1 MSFGVYIVH
10 FCWREIYEWN
20 CCVSGLTCILFS
32 DILPGKGRSDS
43 SPAINFLPL
52 LGMSGKEREMT
63 QVNGFINMLM
73 KDLLADTWMV
83 FTTLRVVI
91 YGMLF

>member
-1 MSFGVYIVH
+1 M
-10 FCWREIYEWN
+10 
-20 CCVSGLTCILFS
+20 SGLTCILFS

-52 LGMSGKEREMT
+52 LGMPGKEREMT